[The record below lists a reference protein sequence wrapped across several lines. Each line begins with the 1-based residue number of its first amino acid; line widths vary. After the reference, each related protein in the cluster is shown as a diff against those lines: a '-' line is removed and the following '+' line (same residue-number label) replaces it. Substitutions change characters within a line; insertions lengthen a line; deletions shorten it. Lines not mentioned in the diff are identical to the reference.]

1 MRAIP
6 LLAVLLMFLIGVPSA
21 QAGPV
26 VNRAASALSSDP
38 VYVAP
43 DARPSVTSAEAA
55 MLRSDIAKDHSG
67 PTYIAILPASA
78 GNEEGGDPTAV
89 ALAIG
94 RALGSGT
101 VAVVVG
107 GEFRA
112 VSSVLPRGDA
122 AALSRQA
129 FQAHRSQGIA
139 VTVGDFLR
147 RVGGV
152 LSSRAGGQSPSPG
165 GQGAGGSSAAAP
177 ALLGLLVLGAAGY
190 MFFRSRQRRRR
201 EAVELTEVREHARE
215 DLIALGDDI
224 RALDLDVQMPDVDP
238 RVREDYGRAVD
249 AYQAA
254 DRDLQRARR
263 PADLG
268 RVTTD
273 LEEGRYAM
281 VSTRAR
287 LEGRQPPERRAP
299 CFFDP
304 RHGPSVRDV
313 QWAPPGGAPRPVPTC
328 AADAVRIEAGEDP
341 HPRMINVG
349 GVNDRTGMLRRIT
362 APGRGDT
369 SAVTEAWAGVACSR
383 VSWPAHC
390 LAARL
395 ATGWAQRWARA
406 TATGTMATA
415 ATLAVAGAG
424 ATSVAGAGATSVA
437 GTVATSVAGAGATSA
452 VEAVEAV
459 ATSSRIWIRHTAYPS
474 AVVAAPCPLRTG

>member
-268 RVTTD
+268 RVPPIWRKVAMRWSARARVLKD
-273 LEEGRYAM
+273 VSRLSAGRRVSLIRGMARRYATCSGRPPA
-281 VSTRAR
+281 VLRGQCRPAPLTRC
-287 LEGRQPPERRAP
+287 G
-299 CFFDP
+299 
-304 RHGPSVRDV
+304 S
-313 QWAPPGGAPRPVPTC
+313 
-328 AADAVRIEAGEDP
+328 
-341 HPRMINVG
+341 
-349 GVNDRTGMLRRIT
+349 
-362 APGRGDT
+362 
-369 SAVTEAWAGVACSR
+369 
-383 VSWPAHC
+383 
-390 LAARL
+390 RL
-395 ATGWAQRWARA
+395 A
-406 TATGTMATA
+406 
-415 ATLAVAGAG
+415 
-424 ATSVAGAGATSVA
+424 
-437 GTVATSVAGAGATSA
+437 
-452 VEAVEAV
+452 
-459 ATSSRIWIRHTAYPS
+459 RIPTP
-474 AVVAAPCPLRTG
+474 G

>member
-6 LLAVLLMFLIGVPSA
+6 MLAAVLLMFLIGVSSA

-26 VNRAASALSSDP
+26 VNRAASALGSDP

-43 DARPSVTSAEAA
+43 DARPSITPAEAA
-55 MLRSDIAKDHSG
+55 MLRSDIARDHSG

-94 RALGSGT
+94 RAIGSGT

-107 GEFRA
+107 GKFRA

-122 AALSRQA
+122 AALSREG

-152 LSSRAGGQSPSPG
+152 LTSRAGGQSRSPG
-165 GQGAGGSSAAAP
+165 GQGGGGSSAAAP
-177 ALLGLLVLGAAGY
+177 ALLGLLVLGAAGF

-201 EAVELTEVREHARE
+201 EAAELTEVRGHARE

-224 RALDLDVQMPDVDP
+224 RALDLDVQMPNVDP
-238 RVREDYGRAVD
+238 QVREDYGRAVD

-268 RVTTD
+268 RVTTG

-304 RHGPSVRDV
+304 RHGPSLRDV
-313 QWAPPGGAPRPVPTC
+313 SWTPPGGSPRPVPAC

-341 HPRMINVG
+341 HARMIDVG
-349 GVNDRTGMLRRIT
+349 GSQRPYWN
-362 APGRGDT
+362 APAYYGP
-369 SAVTEAWAGVACSR
+369 WAGGYFGR
-383 VSWPAHC
+383 YGGMGGGGMFPGL
-390 LAARL
+390 LAGSLLGGAL
-395 ATGWAQRWARA
+395 GY
-406 TATGTMATA
+406 GLGGEMAE
-415 ATLAVAGAG
+415 GYG
-424 ATSVAGAGATSVA
+424 DGGDF
-437 GTVATSVAGAGATSA
+437 GGG
-452 VEAVEAV
+452 
-459 ATSSRIWIRHTAYPS
+459 
-474 AVVAAPCPLRTG
+474 GGGDFGGGGGGGDFGGGGGGGDFGGGGGGDF

>member
-349 GVNDRTGMLRRIT
+349 GSQRPYWN
-362 APGRGDT
+362 APAYYGP
-369 SAVTEAWAGVACSR
+369 WAGGYFGR
-383 VSWPAHC
+383 YGGMGGGGMFPGL
-390 LAARL
+390 LAGSL
-395 ATGWAQRWARA
+395 LG
-406 TATGTMATA
+406 
-415 ATLAVAGAG
+415 GALGYGLG
-424 ATSVAGAGATSVA
+424 AEMGEGY
-437 GTVATSVAGAGATSA
+437 GDGNYGD
-452 VEAVEAV
+452 
-459 ATSSRIWIRHTAYPS
+459 
-474 AVVAAPCPLRTG
+474 GGDFGGGGGGDFGGGGGGDFGGGGGGDF